1 MKTETETQ
9 IRVLADIRFTKS
21 AEEPKGFFRT
31 FGEELGAEE
40 SGLVSLF

>member
-21 AEEPKGFFRT
+21 AEEPLKGATCLQVEMGHF
-31 FGEELGAEE
+31 
-40 SGLVSLF
+40 V